1 MGKKLKTAIV
11 LALVMLSIT
20 LAIGGVRAQINSTSP
35 ITPPNSTDQVQ
46 QQFQSTISN
55 WLSFFQT
62 NINWLSSAFL
72 GFLKNVIEATYFTLG
87 LVGFVLWVTGISKYT
102 GKRLLIGAI
111 ALALVA
117 QIFL

>member
-1 MGKKLKTAIV
+1 MVIV
-11 LALVMLSIT
+11 IGV
-20 LAIGGVRAQINSTSP
+20 GGVMAQTNSTVV
-35 ITPPNSTDQVQ
+35 PPNSTDQVQ
-46 QQFQSTISN
+46 QQFQNAVGN
-55 WLSFFQT
+55 WLGFFQT

-72 GFLKNVIEATYFTLG
+72 GFLRNVIEATYFTLG
-87 LVGFVLWVTGISKYT
+87 LVGFVLWVTGISKYS